1 MAEIFALDP
10 EDEKRI
16 HPYALKVFND
26 WKADLLRE
34 VPQLSKLDIDE
45 INVDTDAYLN
55 DDEKRRGARDLAV
68 IIGGLR
74 ECIATGDNLSPHFY
88 AIKAVIPMSNIKS
101 LLEKVYER
109 KAARAR
115 EEQKKK
121 DEEERQQAAKAEEEQ
136 KKREEAEELERKEKE
151 DSERWCAAYIA
162 IKPPMDEV
170 RKGRLPS
177 PAEFRMLNLEPD
189 LLLSYEAMVA
199 PEIARKLKFPSEL
212 RIIRPSIFR
221 FMAAKKKALSYKEI
235 KLKKRQQGKGDSG
248 QHEIFEAV
256 NVLIKATKH
265 DMKLHSSSIYAGAE
279 LKKMGHERGRFEIMV
294 FLPVLV
300 FRGELYT
307 WLNGN
312 VDEVNE
318 VLLEGRCHTRRYFD
332 NMLIGVTKGS
342 YFKEFL
348 PKISEDNAGLLRQI
362 CSNRSKLDEQVKMIL
377 DSPSFDGHPL
387 MRGKL

>member
-1 MAEIFALDP
+1 MDDKASFIKETIEKSGFPFEMEIASLLKEDGWEVLP
-10 EDEKRI
+10 SAPYWDEDEEKWREI
-16 HPYALKVFND
+16 DIKAYKTADQTLDGGSIKPYSLCVALIIECKKTDEFAWVFFPWARD
-26 WKADLLRE
+26 TK
-34 VPQLSKLDIDE
+34 DIDLSRV
-45 INVDTDAYLN
+45 NHVDFLT
-55 DDEKRRGARDLAV
+55 V
-68 IIGGLR
+68 IK
-74 ECIATGDNLSPHFY
+74 HQ
-88 AIKAVIPMSNIKS
+88 S
-101 LLEKVYER
+101 LL
-109 KAARAR
+109 
-115 EEQKKK
+115 
-121 DEEERQQAAKAEEEQ
+121 
-136 KKREEAEELERKEKE
+136 
-151 DSERWCAAYIA
+151 
-162 IKPPMDEV
+162 MDEV

-212 RIIRPSIFR
+212 GIIRPSIFR
-221 FMAAKKKALSYKEI
+221 FMAAKEKALSYKEI
-235 KLKKRQQGKGDSG
+235 KLKKRLQGKGDSG

-377 DSPSFDGHPL
+377 DSPSFDEHPL
-387 MRGKL
+387 MREKL